1 MWLLP
6 YMAISFRLSMRL
18 LNVYDIYRISVP
30 LPKYGSN
37 EEQESSKQSTQKLM
51 LLLELL
57 KVHAYFYP
65 PKVFLYTH
73 YGRKGETLSLK
84 YYFSKYL
91 HVFLT
96 FLIQTSIV

>member
-6 YMAISFRLSMRL
+6 YTAISFRLSMRL
-18 LNVYDIYRISVP
+18 LNVYDIHRISVP

-37 EEQESSKQSTQKLM
+37 EEQENSKQSTQKLM

-57 KVHAYFYP
+57 KIHAYFYP

-73 YGRKGETLSLK
+73 YDRKGETLSLK
-84 YYFSKYL
+84 HYFSKYL

-96 FLIQTSIV
+96 FLVQTSIV